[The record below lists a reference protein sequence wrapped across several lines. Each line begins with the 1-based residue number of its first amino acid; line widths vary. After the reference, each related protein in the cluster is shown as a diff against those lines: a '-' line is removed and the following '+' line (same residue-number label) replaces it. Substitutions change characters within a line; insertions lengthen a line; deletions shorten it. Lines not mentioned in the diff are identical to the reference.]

1 MILNILDKLV
11 NIVYRPIELI
21 SDWASE
27 PLKNAAL
34 EREIDAAKRKGIAQA
49 EIDKMILTYQH
60 ELRIKQEAEIARI
73 YMDLDQLK
81 KDKELSRQKEVS
93 DAIMEYQKQLTR
105 MNIDAV
111 NAIGNM
117 QLDLRA
123 KAQALMQEKTQE
135 YRALQTE
142 AHQQARQELKELNE
156 DYPDFERYALER
168 EMLMDSIK
176 LRLTAVIT
184 AAQHFLN
191 ALNDDIRVINTSIT
205 VLTERGQDEILK
217 QIERFQVNANGILP
231 SASATSGKSD
241 SDDNQLATMNSLDR
255 SKRLEYQSIN

>member
-1 MILNILDKLV
+1 MLMGVLDKLV
-11 NIVYRPIELI
+11 SIVYRPIELVA
-21 SDWASE
+21 DWASE
-27 PLKNAAL
+27 PLKNSAL
-34 EREIDAAKRKGIAQA
+34 EREVEAAKKKGIAQA
-49 EIDKMILTYQH
+49 EIDKIILTHQY
-60 ELRIKQEAEIARI
+60 ELKIKQETEIARI
-73 YMDLDQLK
+73 YMELEQLK

-117 QLDLRA
+117 QLDLRT

-135 YRALQTE
+135 YRAIQTE
-142 AHQQARQELKELNE
+142 AHQQARQELKEINE
-156 DYPDFERYALER
+156 DFPDSERYAVER
-168 EMLMDSIK
+168 EMMMDSIK
-176 LRLTAVIT
+176 SRLTSVIT

-231 SASATSGKSD
+231 SASAISGKSD
-241 SDDNQLATMNSLDR
+241 SGDSLLDSR
-255 SKRLEYQSIN
+255 NPPERPKRIERLTSG